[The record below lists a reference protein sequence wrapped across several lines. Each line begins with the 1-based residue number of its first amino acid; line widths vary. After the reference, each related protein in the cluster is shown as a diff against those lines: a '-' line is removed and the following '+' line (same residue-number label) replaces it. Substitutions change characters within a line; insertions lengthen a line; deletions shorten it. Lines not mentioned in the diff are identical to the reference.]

1 MIDSDTLD
9 SQEKDQAEQEL
20 SHSLPSGMNHKK
32 LQLRQNK
39 MARENRRIRNSAS
52 FRIGK
57 LFTRAASRPW
67 LLLVLPFSV
76 LYLLFSLGME
86 RLGRWPTPVDEKG
99 NKILQHDEL
108 NDCVIFFPTNGVG
121 FGHFT
126 RMYALA
132 RRFKKYSPS
141 TEIVFFTTMPTLH
154 LLYNEGFVTY
164 HIAGRKKLSSVLC
177 LPNPSIR
184 DYN

>member
-1 MIDSDTLD
+1 MDEDSLD
-9 SQEKDQAEQEL
+9 VSENYPFEEKPSQMV
-20 SHSLPSGMNHKK
+20 PTVMNQKK

-57 LFTRAASRPW
+57 LFTRAATRPW

-76 LYLLFSLGME
+76 LYLFSIGME
-86 RLGRWPTPVDEKG
+86 RLGRWPAPVNEKG

-132 RRFKKYSPS
+132 RLSL
-141 TEIVFFTTMPTLH
+141 I
-154 LLYNEGFVTY
+154 
-164 HIAGRKKLSSVLC
+164 HI
-177 LPNPSIR
+177 
-184 DYN
+184 